1 MKFPKLNDKTKK
13 DILMMNF
20 LASKNFSLF
29 CALLNLGVAGYSVYD
44 GAYGWAFFASFFAWF
59 CYGNYLN
66 ASEHE

>member
-1 MKFPKLNDKTKK
+1 
-13 DILMMNF
+13 MMNF

-44 GAYGWAFFASFFAWF
+44 GAYGWAVFASFFAWF